1 MTLRHLKIYTTVCKT
16 GTLTEAAKKLYIA
29 QPTVS
34 LAISELE
41 QHFGVKLFDRIS
53 NRLHITEHG
62 KEFLHYAE
70 HIIQLYDDMEYH
82 MKNGDV
88 LGSLRIGSSITIA
101 TCFLPRFIT
110 ELKKLHPQLHIQ
122 VTVQNSNLIEDAIL
136 NNTID
141 IGLIEGRIRT
151 PHIHYEDFQ
160 LDSLVFICPPTHKFA
175 CSNVVDIHQL
185 QGTDF
190 LLRERGSAGR
200 EIFEGLMDTY
210 SICVNPIWESTSTQA
225 IIQGV
230 SAGLGLSILP
240 YLLAKEHLDRGTICA
255 FSLIDI
261 PLVRNYS
268 IIHHSNK
275 FLTQST
281 KDFINICKTSTCI

>member
-1 MTLRHLKIYTTVCKT
+1 MTLRHLRIYTTVCKT

-41 QHFGVKLFDRIS
+41 QHFGVKLFDRIA

-101 TCFLPRFIT
+101 TCFLPQFIT
-110 ELKKLHPQLHIQ
+110 RLKQLHPQLHIH

-141 IGLIEGRIRT
+141 IGLIEGQVHT

-160 LDSLVFICPPTHKFA
+160 IDNLVFICPPTHVFA
-175 CSNVVDIHQL
+175 HSSVIHINEL
-185 QGTDF
+185 ENANF

-200 EIFEGLMDTY
+200 EIFEGLMDTHA
-210 SICVNPIWESTSTQA
+210 ICINRIWESTSTQA

-255 FSLIDI
+255 FSLTDI
-261 PLVRNYS
+261 PLIRNYS

-281 KDFINICKTSTCI
+281 KDFISICKSIT